1 MEPKQPRKPKEQKP
15 TKTAIKKAERLAV
28 RDAEIIEA
36 KNKNPFP
43 FLPISKEVLESEGV
57 IKPVKLTASQKQRQ
71 FIELI
76 FSKNPKGRP
85 RLYSSVEEL
94 EEEITA
100 YFIYC
105 YESSIK
111 LTISGLVLFCGFSDR
126 KSFYEYELNKDFTH
140 TIKKARGI
148 IEMNYELMLQ
158 EAFPQGA
165 VFALKNLG
173 WNAEEKIENTVKTQ
187 TEFYIGGDETQDID
201 YELDE
206 D

>member
-1 MEPKQPRKPKEQKP
+1 MEPKQPRKPKEPKP

-28 RDAEIIEA
+28 RDASLM
-36 KNKNPFP
+36 P
-43 FLPISKEVLESEGV
+43 FLVPKAEEKSLDA
-57 IKPVKLTASQKQRQ
+57 KPVKLTANQKQRQ

-76 FSKNPKGRP
+76 FAKNPKGRP
-85 RLYSSVEEL
+85 RLYSSPEEL
-94 EEEITA
+94 EDEITA
-100 YFIYC
+100 YLVHC
-105 YESSIK
+105 YENSIK

-126 KSFYEYELNKDFTH
+126 KSFYEYEENRAFTH
-140 TIKKARGI
+140 IIKKARGI
-148 IEMNYELMLQ
+148 ITLHYEGLLT

-201 YELDE
+201 YEFDE